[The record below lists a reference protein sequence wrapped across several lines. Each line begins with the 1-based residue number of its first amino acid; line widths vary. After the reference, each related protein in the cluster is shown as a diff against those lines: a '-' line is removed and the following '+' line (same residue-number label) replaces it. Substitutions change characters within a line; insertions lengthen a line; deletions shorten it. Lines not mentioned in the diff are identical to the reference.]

1 MVIFHSYISLPEGN
15 SGSMYNG
22 PQMVGGMVDDR
33 VYHMTQVIF
42 PSGIV
47 IHSISFVYFE
57 SCEMGRLGKWGTVI
71 LVYS

>member
-15 SGSMYNG
+15 SGSMYND

-42 PSGIV
+42 RRGSSSAAFLLCILNPA
-47 IHSISFVYFE
+47 
-57 SCEMGRLGKWGTVI
+57 KWEDLANGV
-71 LVYS
+71 L